1 MHCLLGLNNMSANF
15 PEGIPEFLAVVETQS
30 FSKAAEQRNLS
41 RARISQ
47 IISRLE
53 KHMGVQLLYRS
64 TRSLSLSPAGETF
77 YQLSRLGI
85 DQLEHAVQAAQHAH
99 SSISGQIRINSVGGL
114 FGEAILAP
122 ILIRFMAEN
131 PQIEIDLSFSS
142 TREDLIEAQYDLVV
156 RMGSLA
162 NSNLIGRKLTRY
174 TNHLVA
180 SPDYLKSMPALNSPK
195 DLLEHT
201 LINGSVK
208 RWLFT
213 HTTTQEKYELPVQG
227 KLTCSNGHVAK
238 LATLN
243 SAGISRQPAYYVE
256 KEMASGLLV
265 NPLPNWQLSSSDVTL
280 LYPKSRNI
288 SLRVTAL
295 VNYLV
300 EAFNMNTN

>member
-1 MHCLLGLNNMSANF
+1 MSTNV

-47 IISRLE
+47 IISGLE

-77 YQLSRLGI
+77 YQLSRQGI
-85 DQLEHAVQAAQHAH
+85 DQLEHAVQSAQNAHA
-99 SSISGQIRINSVGGL
+99 SISGKIRINSVGGL

-122 ILIRFMAEN
+122 IMIRFMIDN

-156 RMGSLA
+156 RMGSLS
-162 NSNLIGRKLTRY
+162 NSNLIGRKLTHY

-180 SPDYLKSMPALNSPK
+180 SPAYLTSMPTLKSPK
-195 DLLEHT
+195 DLLDHA

-208 RWLFT
+208 RWSFT
-213 HTTTQEKYELPVQG
+213 HSSTKEKYELPVLA
-227 KLTCSNGHVAK
+227 KLTCSNGHVSK

-243 SAGISRQPAYYVE
+243 GAGISRQPAYYVE
-256 KEMASGLLV
+256 QEIAKGLLV
-265 NPLPNWQLSSSDVTL
+265 NPLPDWQLSSSDVTL

-288 SLRVTAL
+288 SLRVKAL
-295 VNYLV
+295 VDYLI
-300 EAFNMNTN
+300 EAFNITAA